1 MADIQT
7 WRNNSLY
14 MANNNVDNQSFTI
27 SERIAK
33 VFEGNCKQ
41 KHLCPVKDV
50 LARFGDKWS
59 MYTVLRLGQH
69 KKRRFNELK
78 QGING
83 ISQRML
89 TVTLR
94 SLEEDGVVL
103 RKVYPEILPPRVE
116 YELTDLGK
124 SLLEQLLQLA
134 NWADDNFEGI
144 VKARKSYTKKHR
156 IK

>member
-1 MADIQT
+1 MEIDSI
-7 WRNNSLY
+7 
-14 MANNNVDNQSFTI
+14 DNQDFMI
-27 SERIAK
+27 SEQIAK
-33 VFEGNCKQ
+33 VFDGNCKQ
-41 KHLCPVKDV
+41 KNSCPVKDV

-59 MYTVLRLGQH
+59 MYTILRLGQH

-78 QGING
+78 QGISG

-94 SLEEDGVVL
+94 SLEEDGIVL

-116 YELTDLGK
+116 YELTGLGK

-144 VKARKSYTKKHR
+144 VKARKSYSKKHR